1 MNWAS
6 SVPHFCSPASS
17 RSLWDGEGGRDQS
30 GCCSHEALP
39 KHGHHQHP
47 PTLCSTRSVW
57 CQCHQPHLCPDATH
71 LSDQPSITLAS
82 CSTRSSL
89 TTSSSSLLPCRTE
102 TGSALPGSGTSCL
115 QTPDRQ
121 RYLQQNNEHLLEVSR
136 CVSNNI
142 SLQVSLVGWWKRER
156 SSPGDLDPL
165 NSARFPGLRKRRAAP
180 ALPQPSPSL

>member
-1 MNWAS
+1 MGK
-6 SVPHFCSPASS
+6 VVEPK
-17 RSLWDGEGGRDQS
+17 S

-57 CQCHQPHLCPDATH
+57 SQCHQSHLCPDATRP
-71 LSDQPSITLAS
+71 SDQPSLTLAS

-102 TGSALPGSGTSCL
+102 MGSALPGSGTSCL

-121 RYLQQNNEHLLEVSR
+121 TYLQQDDEHLLEVAR

-142 SLQVSLVGWWKRER
+142 SLQVSLVGWWKR
-156 SSPGDLDPL
+156 SSPEDLDPL
-165 NSARFPGLRKRRAAP
+165 NSAPSPGPRRHRAAP